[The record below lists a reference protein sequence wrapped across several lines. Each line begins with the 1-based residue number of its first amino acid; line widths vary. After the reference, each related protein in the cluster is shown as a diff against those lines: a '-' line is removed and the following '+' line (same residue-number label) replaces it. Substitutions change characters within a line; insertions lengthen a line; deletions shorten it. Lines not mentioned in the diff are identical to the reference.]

1 MNDYETS
8 NSEKHVSM
16 TTTNFITI
24 ITFTKSFSKIIWK
37 NFSFQYL
44 SIPMSI
50 PAVIMEHDSTSAKI
64 DRNQFYKTDSF
75 NYFSLLFVTDS
86 LKKMLHQ
93 FKAQKPLQKK

>member
-1 MNDYETS
+1 
-8 NSEKHVSM
+8 
-16 TTTNFITI
+16 
-24 ITFTKSFSKIIWK
+24 
-37 NFSFQYL
+37 
-44 SIPMSI
+44 MSI